1 MNLEQTI
8 LKNLIY
14 NENFTRKVLPFIKLE
29 YFSDSKEKTLFN
41 FIESFIEKY
50 KTLPTYEALAI
61 DIGNAIGLSET
72 DAKGSLNILNEIH
85 ENRDEKVDD
94 NWLTTETENWCKNRA
109 IYLAIMESVNI
120 LDPSN
125 KSVKD
130 KGEIPKILSDALAVS
145 FDNNIGHNYIEDYEE
160 RYEFYHKVEN
170 KIPTDLTLLNQILG
184 GGFCAKALYLFMS
197 SNTGGGKSTFKTS
210 LASHMLSQGY
220 NVLYI
225 TLEMSEQRIAERIDA
240 NLFNTKLEDIV
251 KLSKDEYIKK
261 IKSITNKSHGQL
273 IVKEYPPVAASAIH
287 FRALL
292 NELRLKKNFVPN
304 IIFVDYLSLMASSR
318 LKMSGSTSYS
328 YVKSVAEE
336 LRGLAVE
343 FNVPIVTSQ
352 QSNRAGASNSDLDV
366 TNVSESIGVA
376 YSVDFMAGLIKTDEL
391 DALGQILIKQIK
403 NRFGSLDNPRKFCL
417 GIDFSKM
424 RVYDL
429 ERSAQ
434 DNLIQDIKDSN
445 PINKFGSESKPDKS
459 KFSGFKI

>member
-160 RYEFYHKVEN
+160 RYEFYHRSEN
-170 KIPTDLTLLNQILG
+170 VIPTGLKILDKVLG
-184 GGFCAKALYLFMS
+184 GGLINRGFYILLS
-197 SNTGGGKSTFKTS
+197 SKTGCVHPDT
-210 LASHMLSQGY
+210 
-220 NVLYI
+220 
-225 TLEMSEQRIAERIDA
+225 
-240 NLFNTKLEDIV
+240 
-251 KLSKDEYIKK
+251 K
-261 IKSITNKSHGQL
+261 IKVRI
-273 IVKEYPPVAASAIH
+273 
-287 FRALL
+287 RA
-292 NELRLKKNFVPN
+292 KN
-304 IIFVDYLSLMASSR
+304 
-318 LKMSGSTSYS
+318 
-328 YVKSVAEE
+328 
-336 LRGLAVE
+336 
-343 FNVPIVTSQ
+343 
-352 QSNRAGASNSDLDV
+352 
-366 TNVSESIGVA
+366 
-376 YSVDFMAGLIKTDEL
+376 
-391 DALGQILIKQIK
+391 
-403 NRFGSLDNPRKFCL
+403 
-417 GIDFSKM
+417 
-424 RVYDL
+424 
-429 ERSAQ
+429 
-434 DNLIQDIKDSN
+434 
-445 PINKFGSESKPDKS
+445 
-459 KFSGFKI
+459 